1 MHDMRYESKRTGKEV
16 QIIAECTLL
25 PEHEAAVC
33 YQELDG
39 EKSVYVLTKEMFV
52 ATFSLVG
59 QKVPA
64 VNEEK
69 EPSSVDKLLLF
80 LDAGTYREK
89 MRILEEMKGELND
102 HLLNNMAVSLDL
114 SIEDGMDGYAL
125 IMSELKIR
133 SRFEGKRGERL

>member
-25 PEHEAAVC
+25 PEHAAAVC

-39 EKSVYVLTKEMFV
+39 EKSVYVLTKEMFA
-52 ATFSLVG
+52 ATFSPVG
-59 QKVPA
+59 PKTPVANA
-64 VNEEK
+64 VK
-69 EPSSVDKLLLF
+69 KDSSMDKLLLF
-80 LDAGTYREK
+80 LDAETYREK
-89 MRILEEMKGELND
+89 IQILEEMKEDLNE